1 MVRIVSQESRRIT
14 SVTLGLTSQG
24 QQMRI
29 RQRRCHPT
37 MTSVQHDERRIN
49 DGDTHGW
56 EDATQKC
63 ELICLIQILITRR
76 PHLSI
81 LVLLQPARSHVG
93 TYPVASITEV
103 VDVGIDPGELRVVAG
118 GVAVPDVDVGI
129 GEGLAGVD
137 IKHANLKEHGNTRFA
152 VYTPRT
158 PSSVA

>member
-14 SVTLGLTSQG
+14 SVTLGLTSQER
-24 QQMRI
+24 QMRI
-29 RQRRCHPT
+29 RQHRCHPT
-37 MTSVQHDERRIN
+37 MTFVQHDERRIN

-56 EDATQKC
+56 IDATQKC

-76 PHLSI
+76 PYLSI
-81 LVLLQPARSHVG
+81 LVLLQPARSRVG
-93 TYPVASITEV
+93 TYPVASIAEV
-103 VDVGIDPGELRVVAG
+103 VDVRIDPGKLRVVAG

-137 IKHANLKEHGNTRFA
+137 VEHANLKEHGNTGLA

-158 PSSVA
+158 PSLVA